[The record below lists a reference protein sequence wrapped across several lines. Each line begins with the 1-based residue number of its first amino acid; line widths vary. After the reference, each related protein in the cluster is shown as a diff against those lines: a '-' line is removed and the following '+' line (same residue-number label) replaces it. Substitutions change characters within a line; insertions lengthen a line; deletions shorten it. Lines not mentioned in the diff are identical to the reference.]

1 MRKRPQLVDV
11 RIIPWEMSGDVFGI
25 ACEFD
30 DGVEVREK
38 WGTFEK
44 TLQAA
49 MLRKQD
55 IVSVIT
61 LKRAS

>member
-30 DGVEVREK
+30 DGVEAREK
-38 WGTFEK
+38 WGTLEE

-61 LKRAS
+61 LKRPL

>member
-1 MRKRPQLVDV
+1 MND
-11 RIIPWEMSGDVFGI
+11 DVFGI

-30 DGVEVREK
+30 DGVEAREK
-38 WGTFEK
+38 WGTYEE

-49 MLRKQD
+49 TLRQQD